1 MRILLDESLPRLRHS
16 FIGHEVVTVA
26 EAGWSAVDNGELLRL
41 AGTKFDLFVTADQ
54 NVQYQQNLSALPIA
68 VAVLVA
74 RNNKLESLR
83 EPLAELLTKLG
94 DFLLVFSCAAVANS
108 GFNADGQLARWAPCR
123 RQR

>member
-1 MRILLDESLPRLRHS
+1 MRIPLDESLPRRLRHS
-16 FIGHEVVTVA
+16 FIGHEVATVA

-83 EPLAELLTKLG
+83 EPVAELLTKLTSLSPRV
-94 DFLLVFSCAAVANS
+94 LLRC
-108 GFNADGQLARWAPCR
+108 GG
-123 RQR
+123 